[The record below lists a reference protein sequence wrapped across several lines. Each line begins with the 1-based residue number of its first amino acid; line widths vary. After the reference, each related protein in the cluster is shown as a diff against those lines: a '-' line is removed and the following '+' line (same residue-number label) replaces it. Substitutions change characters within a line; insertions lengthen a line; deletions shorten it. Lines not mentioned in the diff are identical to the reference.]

1 MRHAVIAHLI
11 GHIMKNQLSFDNEPT
26 QKLTTIYHDL
36 IIAIEEDPTREGLQ
50 KTPHR
55 AAQAFQFLTQGYQAD
70 LDSII
75 RGALF
80 TSDNSEMILVQ
91 DIELFSLCEHHLL
104 PIIGKCHVAYIPN
117 GKIIG
122 LSKIPRIVD
131 MFARR
136 LQVQE
141 NLTTQIAE
149 CVLQVTGALGVGVVV
164 EAEHLC
170 MIARGVEKKNVSVK
184 TSAMLGI
191 FRNSARTRNEFL
203 SLLQK

>member
-1 MRHAVIAHLI
+1 VVGEYMAE
-11 GHIMKNQLSFDNEPT
+11 KNDVDKQ
-26 QKLTTIYHDL
+26 TTRLANIYLDL
-36 IIAIEEDPTREGLQ
+36 ISTVKENPKREGLRR
-50 KTPHR
+50 TPYR
-55 AAQAFQFLTQGYQAD
+55 AAKALQFLTQGYNLNSD
-70 LDSII
+70 DIV

-80 TSDNSEMILVQ
+80 TSDNSEMVVLK

-104 PIIGKCHVAYIPN
+104 PIIGKCHVGYLPR

-141 NLTTQIAE
+141 NLTMQIAE
-149 CVLQVTGALGVGVVV
+149 CVLKVTGGFGVGIVI

-170 MIARGVEKKNVSVK
+170 MIARGVEKRNVVVK
-184 TSAMLGI
+184 TSSMLGS
-191 FRNSARTRNEFL
+191 FRSSAKTRNEFL
-203 SLLQK
+203 SLLK

>member
-1 MRHAVIAHLI
+1 MRQ
-11 GHIMKNQLSFDNEPT
+11 KNFLQEQQT
-26 QKLTTIYHDL
+26 QRLVDVYHDL
-36 IIAIEEDPTREGLQ
+36 IVTIGEDPVREGLQ

-55 AAQAFQFLTQGYQAD
+55 AAKAFQFLTQGYSANI
-70 LDSII
+70 DSIVN
-75 RGALF
+75 GAIF
-80 TSDNSEMILVQ
+80 TSDNSEMIMVR

-104 PIIGKCHVAYIPN
+104 PIIGKCHVAYIPK

-149 CVLQVTGALGVGVVV
+149 CIMQAVGALGVGVVV

-170 MIARGVEKKNVSVK
+170 MNARGVEKKNVVVK
-184 TSAMLGI
+184 TSAMFGV
-191 FRNSARTRNEFL
+191 FRSSATSRNEFL
-203 SLLQK
+203 SLLQQ